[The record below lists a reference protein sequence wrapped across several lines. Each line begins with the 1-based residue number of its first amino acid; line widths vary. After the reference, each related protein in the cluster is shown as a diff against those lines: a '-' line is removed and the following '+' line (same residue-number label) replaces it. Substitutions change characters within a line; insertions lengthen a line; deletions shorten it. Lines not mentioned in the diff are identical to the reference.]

1 MKMDVFIG
9 FDEDDDNDHK
19 IDLNQ
24 LFGVDAGAKP
34 YSVEVNV
41 LAHYNIKE
49 LIIDSVDQ
57 FNHRLEEQGAVFCL
71 DGNQE

>member
-24 LFGVDAGAKP
+24 LFGVDAGTKP
-34 YSVEVNV
+34 YCVEVS
-41 LAHYNIKE
+41 IFGW
-49 LIIDSVDQ
+49 IIVVGK
-57 FNHRLEEQGAVFCL
+57 RACAL
-71 DGNQE
+71 